1 MEIVAKVF
9 IIAMCVLGVVFAVA
23 LIVKAVFGGNPKNST
38 SPFPNPDLAKTFG
51 SMASRLQQESELH
64 MLKNAALLIKILQI
78 REQLLNLK
86 ERAERDNG
94 GGTGG
99 ERWDIRRGLSDM
111 ILDKKLWDVSGKE
124 SQ

>member
-1 MEIVAKVF
+1 MESVVKVLIIVFCA
-9 IIAMCVLGVVFAVA
+9 LGTMFWAS
-23 LIVKAVFGGNPKNST
+23 LIVKVVGGSLKNT
-38 SPFPNPDLAKTFG
+38 TPPIPNPDLAKTFG

>member
-1 MEIVAKVF
+1 MESVVKVLIIVFCA
-9 IIAMCVLGVVFAVA
+9 LGTMFWAS
-23 LIVKAVFGGNPKNST
+23 LIVKVVGGSLKNT
-38 SPFPNPDLAKTFG
+38 TPPFPNPDLAKTFG

-64 MLKNAALLIKILQI
+64 MLKNVALLIKILQI